1 MPAVNLLQLR
11 IELNDLLWNFTDPPA
26 FRRTL
31 LDLLEK
37 FAYTAYRSES
47 RTQSVST
54 RPQLQV
60 SLILLRE
67 MDLVL
72 IPAIREQPQ
81 AALAICDL
89 LWNDEN
95 MDVCLIASRMLG
107 EIPIEHADLVLD
119 RAGEWALQG
128 VRHMTARTLL
138 RNASS
143 LIMRHDPEILLRK
156 VRRWYVD
163 PREEQNFLCLEG
175 MAILVEDNA
184 FENLPAIFTLV
195 EALMGEANMSTQ
207 RSLEEL
213 FLVLYRR
220 TPNETVYVIR
230 QCLKNDPNPTARRVI
245 RHIIPDFDE
254 KVRKS
259 LQDELR
265 VAERKKSGKSRSEPA
280 PAKK

>member
-11 IELNDLLWNFTDPPA
+11 VELNDLLWNFTDPPA
-26 FRRTL
+26 FRNTL

-47 RTQSVST
+47 KARAVST

-107 EIPIEHADLVLD
+107 EIPIEHAELVLD
-119 RAGEWALQG
+119 RAGEWALAG
-128 VRHMTARTLL
+128 VRHMGVTRSSFRSHGASPYGCDFRSPQ
-138 RNASS
+138 RNVS
-143 LIMRHDPEILLRK
+143 DE
-156 VRRWYVD
+156 
-163 PREEQNFLCLEG
+163 C
-175 MAILVEDNA
+175 
-184 FENLPAIFTLV
+184 IFSFQSAV
-195 EALMGEANMSTQ
+195 
-207 RSLEEL
+207 
-213 FLVLYRR
+213 
-220 TPNETVYVIR
+220 
-230 QCLKNDPNPTARRVI
+230 
-245 RHIIPDFDE
+245 
-254 KVRKS
+254 
-259 LQDELR
+259 
-265 VAERKKSGKSRSEPA
+265 
-280 PAKK
+280 

>member
-11 IELNDLLWNFTDPPA
+11 VELNKLLWNFTNPQE
-26 FRRTL
+26 FRKTL

-47 RTQSVST
+47 KTQSVSA

-60 SLILLRE
+60 SMILLRE

-119 RAGEWALQG
+119 RAGEWALNG
-128 VRHMTARTLL
+128 ARHMTARTLL
-138 RNASS
+138 KNASAN
-143 LIMRHDPEILLRK
+143 IMRQNPEILLKK

-175 MAILVEDNA
+175 MTILVEDRS
-184 FENLPAIFTLV
+184 FENLPAIMTLV
-195 EALMGEANMSTQ
+195 EALMGEATTETQ
-207 RSLEEL
+207 NSLEEL
-213 FLVLYRR
+213 FLALYER
-220 TPNETVYVIR
+220 TPNETVYLIR
-230 QCLKNDPNPTARRVI
+230 QCLKDDPNQAAQRVVRRL
-245 RHIIPDFDE
+245 IPKLAPE
-254 KVRKS
+254 VQKS
-259 LQDELR
+259 LRDELR
-265 VAERKKSGKSRSEPA
+265 EAARKSRE
-280 PAKK
+280 KKD

>member
-11 IELNDLLWNFTDPPA
+11 VELNELLWNFTDPPA
-26 FRRTL
+26 FRNTL

-47 RTQSVST
+47 RTRSVSS

-60 SLILLRE
+60 SMILLRE
-67 MDLVL
+67 MDLML

-95 MDVCLIASRMLG
+95 QDVALIASRMLG

-119 RAGEWALQG
+119 RAGEWALSG
-128 VRHMTARTLL
+128 MNHMTARTMLK
-138 RNASS
+138 NATA
-143 LIMRHDPEILLRK
+143 LIMRNDPEILLRK

-163 PREEQNFLCLEG
+163 PNEEQNFLCLEG
-175 MAILVEDNA
+175 MAILVEDRN

-195 EALMGEANMSTQ
+195 EALMEEASIQTQ

-213 FLVLYRR
+213 LQVLYQRS
-220 TPNETVYVIR
+220 PNETVYVIR
-230 QCLKNDPNPTARRVI
+230 QCLDGEPNATAQRVI
-245 RHIIPDFDE
+245 RHLIPTFD
-254 KVRKS
+254 KSVQKS
-259 LQDELR
+259 LQDALR
-265 VAERKKSGKSRSEPA
+265 EAARNTKK
-280 PAKK
+280 

>member
-11 IELNDLLWNFTDPPA
+11 VELNNLLWNFTDPA
-26 FRRTL
+26 EFRKTL
-31 LDLLEK
+31 LNLLEK

-47 RTQSVST
+47 QTQSVST

-95 MDVCLIASRMLG
+95 IDVCLIASRMLG

-119 RAGEWALQG
+119 RAGEWALHG

-138 RNASS
+138 KNASA
-143 LIMRHDPEILLRK
+143 LIMRQNPEILLKK

-175 MAILVEDNA
+175 MTILVEDRS
-184 FENLPAIFTLV
+184 FENLPAILTLV
-195 EALMGEANMSTQ
+195 EALMGEATSATQ

-213 FLVLYRR
+213 FLELYGR

-230 QCLKNDPNPTARRVI
+230 QCLRNEPNAAAQRVVRRL
-245 RHIIPDFDE
+245 IPKFAPE
-254 KVRKS
+254 VRKS

-265 VAERKKSGKSRSEPA
+265 EAARASRKKDEG
-280 PAKK
+280 